1 MLINKRGLSSVV
13 ESILLILLT
22 VVAIGVIAAFVVP
35 LVQNN
40 LKSAGSCLDVFDQV
54 TLNEGYTCLNS
65 ESGLLDDTTAN
76 PEDYV
81 LNDDVLVS
89 IKVGKVD
96 VDGFLVA
103 LSREG
108 ETKSFEIKKGDLNV
122 IEGVSMYRKR
132 NDPLATEE
140 IEIPAKNEGKTY
152 RIRGFSG
159 AEHIQ
164 IAPIVK
170 GEPCAATDSRSLN
183 ICRDK

>member
-1 MLINKRGLSSVV
+1 MVGKRGLSSVV

-54 TLNEGYTCLNS
+54 TLNEGYTCLQS
-65 ESGLLDDTTAN
+65 ESGVLDNATGKDI
-76 PEDYV
+76 
-81 LNDDVLVS
+81 LNEDVLVS
-89 IKVGKVD
+89 IKVGKVE

-108 ETKSFEIKKGDLNV
+108 ETKSFEIRKGDLNV
-122 IEGVSMYRKR
+122 VEGVSMYLKR
-132 NDPLATEE
+132 NDALAIDE

-152 RIRGFSG
+152 RIRGFPG
-159 AEHIQ
+159 AERVQ
-164 IAPIVK
+164 IAPIVN

-183 ICRDK
+183 FCRDK